1 MAIAQKPFIHK
12 NFATTTRGLRRETP
26 PMVLW
31 EKAKRL
37 GIWNPSDLDFTQ
49 DVKDWKKLT
58 DDQRDYV
65 LYLASQFQ
73 AGEEAVTLDL
83 LPLIHVIAREGR
95 IEEELFLTSFLWEE
109 AKHVDFFNRFLT
121 AIGAP
126 ADLSSHHTP
135 CYSKVFYEILP
146 ERLLALQDNPSRENM
161 VRASTTYNLAVEGIM
176 AETGYYMWYSI
187 MDQQNI
193 FPGARQGIRNIQLDE
208 SRHIAYG
215 VFLISRLLAEE
226 PELWSVVEEVMAE
239 MLDAAQTMTM
249 QALEKYAAHPF
260 GFDPTDVTN
269 FSASQCQKRLN
280 RINKARGRSLEEL
293 YKSTNLIIEEGD
305 A

>member
-1 MAIAQKPFIHK
+1 MAIAQKPFTHK
-12 NFATTTRGLRRETP
+12 NFATTTRGLRREIP
-26 PMVLW
+26 PMILW

-37 GIWNPSDLDFTQ
+37 GIWNPADLDFSQ
-49 DVKDWKKLT
+49 DVKDWKKLNP
-58 DDQRDYV
+58 DQQDYV

-83 LPLIHVIAREGR
+83 LPLMNVIAREGR
-95 IEEELFLTSFLWEE
+95 IEEELFLTTFLWEE
-109 AKHVDFFNRFLT
+109 AKHVDFFSRFLG

-126 ADLSSHHTP
+126 SDLSSHHTP
-135 CYSKVFYEILP
+135 CYSRVFYEVLP
-146 ERLLALQDNPSRENM
+146 ERMMALTDNPSRENL
-161 VRASTTYNLAVEGIM
+161 VRASATYNLAIEGIM

-187 MDQQNI
+187 MDQNNI
-193 FPGARQGIRNIQLDE
+193 FPGARAGIRNIQLDE

-226 PELWSVVEEVMAE
+226 PGLWRVVEEVMAE
-239 MLDAAQTMTM
+239 MLDAAQTMTL

-269 FSASQCQKRLN
+269 FSASQCQKRLA

-293 YKSTNLIIEEGD
+293 YKSTNLVIEEGD

>member
-1 MAIAQKPFIHK
+1 MAVTANGVTHK
-12 NFATTTRGLRRETP
+12 NFATTTRGLRREIP
-26 PMVLW
+26 PMVLF

-37 GIWNPSDLDFTQ
+37 GIWNPADIDFSQ
-49 DVKDWKKLT
+49 DAKDWEHLT

-83 LPLIHVIAREGR
+83 LPLINVIAREGR
-95 IEEELFLTSFLWEE
+95 LEEEMFLTTFLWEE

-121 AIGAP
+121 SVGAP
-126 ADLSSHHTP
+126 LDTTVYHTP
-135 CYSKVFYEILP
+135 CYSRVFYELLP
-146 ERLLALQDNPSRENM
+146 QRLLALNEDPSRENM

-176 AETGYYMWYSI
+176 AETGYYMWYSL
-187 MDQQNI
+187 MDAQNI
-193 FPGARQGIRNIQLDE
+193 LPGAREGIRNIQLDE

-215 VFLISRLLAEE
+215 VFLISRLIAED
-226 PELWSVVEEVMAE
+226 PSLWEIVQEIMAE

-249 QALEKYAAHPF
+249 EALEKYESHPF

-269 FSASQCQKRLN
+269 FSAAQCEKRLA
-280 RINKARGRSLEEL
+280 RIDKARGRTLEEL
-293 YKSTNLIIEEGD
+293 YKTTNLIIEEDD